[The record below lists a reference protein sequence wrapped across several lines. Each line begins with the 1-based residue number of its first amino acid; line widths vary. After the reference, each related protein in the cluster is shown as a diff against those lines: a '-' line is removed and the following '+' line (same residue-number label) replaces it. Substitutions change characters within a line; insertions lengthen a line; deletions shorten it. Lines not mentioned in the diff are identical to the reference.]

1 MPRWNSRSSVIPH
14 YSACS
19 ERAAGLSGGRTG
31 SALWAR
37 QLLSRPS
44 LPPLMSFS
52 FPQRPD
58 HPPFGLRGGSQFG
71 TGRPCRQQGGT
82 RGHSLR
88 TGRREGG
95 RARCCRRRRPC
106 RCQTASLRGRG
117 GEPTSAAFLLL
128 RPPSSLALAR
138 APQLTAAMYVMGSG
152 RRKEGVPPPSA
163 VVLVAGFVRG
173 GRGGG
178 SE

>member
-19 ERAAGLSGGRTG
+19 ERAGLSGVR
-31 SALWAR
+31 ALPSGWAR

-44 LPPLMSFS
+44 LLPPLMSVS

-58 HPPFGLRGGSQFG
+58 HPHSLPPSFGLRGGSQFG

-88 TGRREGG
+88 TGRKEGG
-95 RARCCRRRRPC
+95 RVRCLRPC

-117 GEPTSAAFLLL
+117 GEPTSAASLL
-128 RPPSSLALAR
+128 RPHSSLAR
-138 APQLTAAMYVMGSG
+138 ALQLTAAMYVMGSG
-152 RRKEGVPPPSA
+152 RRKEGVPLGRSCCW
-163 VVLVAGFVRG
+163 LRSRRG
-173 GRGGG
+173 EGVGQTA
-178 SE
+178 